1 MKNSATF
8 SRLMALS
15 LGALLLSPTAVSAEE
30 PVITGTTDKTD
41 YTGEETITETV
52 ELDNVTG
59 ADIESVTIT
68 GDIPEGYTAKVV
80 SGNGTAGSD
89 EWNVKDAAAAG
100 EKASAVIELT
110 PAEKEEEPV
119 TPPADDEKP
128 ADDKTKPDKGG
139 SSKAPDTSDHSASNT
154 WTVLMISAL
163 LIAAGAIVM
172 KYRQAKKALSL
183 FLAGAIAAGLAPV
196 TQAKAEGEELD
207 LSEYTL
213 QWEENFD
220 GTELNRDDWN
230 VELHTPGWVNAELQ
244 AYIDSPDVL
253 YLEDG
258 HLVIKPVK
266 DGDNYYSGRVN
277 TMNKHDFKYG
287 VVEARAKVPTGKGY
301 LPAFWMMP
309 TNESLYGQW
318 PRCGEIDIMEV
329 MGQQTDLAYGTI
341 HFGNPHSQKQGT
353 HTIDSPDYAAEYHT
367 YAVEWLP
374 GSIAWYIDGVKFFE
388 TSDWYSTTE
397 GKGTVTYPAPFDQP
411 FYVILNLAIGG
422 SWVGYPDETTTYE
435 DQEYDIDYV
444 RVYQKDS
451 YDENV
456 QPPEKEPE
464 VMREADETGNYLLN
478 SSFDGLDPWS
488 FGTSMG
494 GVGAAETANGE
505 VTITTENA
513 GTETYGVQLLQRDVP
528 LEKGATYVASFDAYA
543 DEERTGLIAI
553 EGGEDSGWVRY
564 LNDTKFTVTPEKQH
578 FEYVFTMEGE
588 TDATSVFEFNLGNTS
603 PIAPIHISNV
613 RLEKQSV
620 TKDIEIPITVDG
632 EEIVLHASVKYVY
645 APVTDDE
652 GDKNVLSDGNYIY
665 NGEFQ
670 EGSDRKEFWEVEGD
684 ADVSVT
690 PLEDG
695 RRLKVVVTDPA
706 VVILQ
711 RDVPTAGGV
720 AYAFSFDI
728 EGKEGVNVE
737 IEGGGQKWNTTLTG
751 GTQRENYT
759 FTTPETEYDQ
769 DFKFTFNEAGTYYID
784 NVRLVEDAL
793 IKNGTFNAGM
803 TSFEAYFYNPDNA
816 TSIIDSQLEDNA
828 FDITINDT
836 GDADWHIQLKQE
848 GIPLDEGQC
857 YKLTLDMKSSLDRK
871 ILVAIQRDGNKRAD
885 DWTPYVQQALDVT
898 ADWQTYELYFKMNP
912 ATEPKSDP
920 ISVFSISMGAV
931 NGVRITDQHRIFIDN
946 ISLEKID
953 ESEMPAEEIPEIQ
966 PGENIL
972 ANGDFEN
979 GTEGWEGFGDAIS
992 PAVGTLSVIDGK
1004 AVMNVENV
1012 GSDDWNVQLKH
1023 FGLVIEQGSTYKLT
1037 FKGSSTVAREITL
1050 NVMSS
1055 TYSWYGGSGFTL
1067 DEETKEY
1074 SFTFTMNNETNT
1086 DAGLFI
1092 SMGKIGEAQPSVITL
1107 DDIVLEKIS

>member
-1 MKNSATF
+1 MSSS
-8 SRLMALS
+8 SRIHRLLALS
-15 LGALLLSPTAVSAEE
+15 VSAFMLSSTLVLAEE
-30 PVITGTTDKTD
+30 PVITGSTNKTE
-41 YTGEETITETV
+41 YTGDDIITETV
-52 ELDNVTG
+52 ELDNTSTE
-59 ADIESVTIT
+59 DIESITIT
-68 GDIPEGYTAKVV
+68 GDIPEGYTAKVI
-80 SGNGTAGSD
+80 SGNGEAG
-89 EWNVKDAAAAG
+89 EQNWTVKDAAEAG
-100 EKASAVIELT
+100 QKASAVVELT
-110 PAEKEEEPV
+110 PVSEEEPV

-139 SSKAPDTSDHSASNT
+139 SSKAPDTSDHSSSGT
-154 WTVLMISAL
+154 WTAMMIAAL
-163 LIAAGAIVM
+163 LIGAGAALM
-172 KYRQAKKALSL
+172 RFRQAKKALSL
-183 FLAGAIAAGLAPV
+183 FIAGALSAGLAPV
-196 TQAKAEGEELD
+196 TEAKAEGEEID
-207 LSEYTL
+207 YSGYTL

-230 VELHTPGWVNAELQ
+230 VELHSPGWVNAELQ
-244 AYIDSPDVL
+244 AYIDSDEVL
-253 YLEDG
+253 YVEDG

-287 VVEARAKVPTGKGY
+287 IVEARCKVPTGKGY

-353 HTIDSPDYAAEYHT
+353 HTVSSPDYAAEYHT

-388 TSDWYSTTE
+388 TGDWYSTTE

-478 SSFDGLDPWS
+478 SSFSGLDPWV
-488 FGTSMG
+488 FATSQG
-494 GVGAAETANGE
+494 GVGAADTANGE
-505 VTITTENA
+505 VIITTENA
-513 GTETYGVQLLQRDVP
+513 GTETYGIQLLQRDVP
-528 LEKGATYVASFDAYA
+528 LQKGATYVASFDAYA

-564 LNDTKFTVTPEKQH
+564 LNDTKFTATTEKQH
-578 FEYVFTMEGE
+578 YEYVFTMEGE
-588 TDATSVFEFNLGNTS
+588 NDATSVFEFNLGNT
-603 PIAPIHISNV
+603 APTPAIHISNV
-613 RLEKQSV
+613 RLEKQAV
-620 TKDIEIPITVDG
+620 TKDIEIPVKVDG

-645 APVTDDE
+645 APKAEEE
-652 GDKNVLSDGNYIY
+652 GKSVLSDGNYIY

-695 RRLKVVVTDPA
+695 RRLKIDVTDPA

-711 RDVPTAGGV
+711 RDVPTSPGV
-720 AYAFSFDI
+720 AYALSFEI
-728 EGKEGVNVE
+728 EGKEGVNVTV
-737 IEGGGQKWNTTLTG
+737 EGGGQQWDMVLRG
-751 GTQRENYT
+751 ETQKQNYT
-759 FTTPETEYDQ
+759 FTTPDTDYDK
-769 DFKFTFNEAGTYYID
+769 DFRFTFNEAGTYYLD

-857 YKLTLDMKSSLDRK
+857 YKLSLDMKSSLDRK
-871 ILVAIQRDGNKRAD
+871 ILVAIQRDGNKRGD
-885 DWTPYVQQALDVT
+885 DWTPYLQQAVDVS

-931 NGVRITDQHRIFIDN
+931 NGVRIAEQHRIFIDN

-953 ESEMPAEEIPEIQ
+953 ESEMPADEIPDIK

-972 ANGDFEN
+972 SNGDFEN
-979 GTEGWEGFGDAIS
+979 GTEGWEGFGDAFS
-992 PAVGTLSVIDGK
+992 PAVGTLAVEDGK
-1004 AVMNVENV
+1004 AVMRIENV
-1012 GSDDWNVQLKH
+1012 GDADWNVQLKH
-1023 FGLVIEQGSTYKLT
+1023 FGLVIEQGGTYKVT
-1037 FKGSSTVAREITL
+1037 FKGSSSVARDISF

-1055 TYSWYGGSGFTL
+1055 TYSWYGGSTVTL
-1067 DEETKEY
+1067 DEDTKEY
-1074 SFTFTMNNETNT
+1074 SFTFTMNQETNT

-1107 DDIVLEKIS
+1107 DDIVVEKVS

>member
-1 MKNSATF
+1 MKNTIRLSGILFLSFSAF
-8 SRLMALS
+8 LMSSTLAI
-15 LGALLLSPTAVSAEE
+15 AEE
-30 PVITGTTDKTD
+30 PVISGTTDKTD
-41 YTGEETITETV
+41 YTGTETITETV
-52 ELDNVTG
+52 ELNNASDR
-59 ADIESVTIT
+59 DIDSITIT
-68 GDIPEGYTAKVV
+68 GEIPEGYSAKIV
-80 SGNGTAGSD
+80 SENGTANDD
-89 EWNVKDAAAAG
+89 EWTVKDAAAAG
-100 EKASAVIELT
+100 EKASAVVELT

-119 TPPADDEKP
+119 TPSEDDKP
-128 ADDKTKPDKGG
+128 APDKDKSG
-139 SSKAPDTSDHSASNT
+139 KAPDTSDHSNASA
-154 WTVLMISAL
+154 WTAILISAL
-163 LIAAGAIVM
+163 LVAAAALIM
-172 KYRQAKKALSL
+172 KYRQAKRALSL
-183 FLAGAIAAGLAPV
+183 LLAGTLAAGISPF
-196 TQAKAEGEELD
+196 TQAKAEEEELD

-220 GTELNRDDWN
+220 GTELNRNDWN
-230 VELHTPGWVNAELQ
+230 VELHNPGWVNAELQ
-244 AYIDSPDVL
+244 AYIDSEDVL

-287 VVEARAKVPTGKGY
+287 IVEARAKVPTGMGY

-353 HTIDSPDYAAEYHT
+353 RTASAPDYAADYHT

-374 GSIAWYIDGVKFFE
+374 GSIAWYIDGVKFYE
-388 TSDWYSTTE
+388 TNDWYSTTE

-435 DQEYDIDYV
+435 DQEFDIDYV

-456 QPPEKEPE
+456 LPPEKEPVE
-464 VMREADETGNYLLN
+464 IREPDETGNYLIN
-478 SSFDGLDPWS
+478 SGFDGLEPWV
-488 FGTSMG
+488 FATAMG
-494 GVGAAETANGE
+494 GVGNAEVSEGE
-505 VTITTENA
+505 ITITTENA
-513 GTETYGVQLLQRDVP
+513 GNETYGIQLLQRDVP
-528 LEKGATYVASFDAYA
+528 LQKGATYVASFDAYA
-543 DEERTGLIAI
+543 DEERSGLIAI

-564 LNDTKFTVTPEKQH
+564 LNDTSFKATPEKQH
-578 FEYVFTMEGE
+578 YEYVFTMEGE
-588 TDATSVFEFNLGNTS
+588 DDTTSVFEFNLGNTS
-603 PIAPIHISNV
+603 PACPIHISNV
-613 RLEKQSV
+613 RLEKQAV
-620 TKDIEIPITVDG
+620 TEEIEIPVTVDG

-645 APVTDDE
+645 APDAGGED
-652 GDKNVLSDGNYIY
+652 GKSVLSDGNYIY

-695 RRLKVVVTDPA
+695 RRLKVVVNDPA

-711 RDVPTAGGV
+711 EDVPTVSGST
-720 AYAFSFDI
+720 YALSFDI
-728 EGKEGVNVE
+728 EGDAGVNVQ
-737 IEGGGQKWNTTLTG
+737 ITGGGQQWNTTLAG
-751 GTQRENYT
+751 GVQTEKYT
-759 FTTPETEYDQ
+759 FTTPEGEYDK
-769 DFKFTFNEAGTYYID
+769 DFRFVFNEPGTYYID

-793 IKNGTFNAGM
+793 IKNGSFNAGL

-816 TSIIDSQLEDNA
+816 SCIVDSQLEDNA

-848 GIPLDEGQC
+848 GVPLDEGQC

-871 ILVAIQRDGNKRAD
+871 ILVALQRDGNKRND
-885 DWTPYVQQALDVT
+885 DWTPYLQQALDVS
-898 ADWQTYELYFKMNP
+898 AEWQTYELYFKMNP
-912 ATEPKSDP
+912 GTEPKSDP

-953 ESEMPAEEIPEIQ
+953 ESEMPADDIPEIQ
-966 PGENIL
+966 PGENIID
-972 ANGDFEN
+972 NGDFEK

-992 PAVGTLSVIDGK
+992 PAVGTLAVEEGK
-1004 AVMNVENV
+1004 AVIRVENV

-1023 FGLVIEQGSTYKLT
+1023 FGLIIEKGSTYKLT
-1037 FKGSSTVAREITL
+1037 FRGSSTVARDISL
-1050 NVMSS
+1050 NVMSK
-1055 TYSWYGGSGFTL
+1055 TYDWYGGSGINL
-1067 DEETKEY
+1067 EEETKEY
-1074 SFTFTMNNETNT
+1074 SFTFTMNQDTNT

-1092 SMGKIGEAQPSVITL
+1092 SMGKTSNAQPSTIIL
-1107 DDIVLEKIS
+1107 DDFVLEKLS